1 MTELEYLL
9 PAIDDL
15 PTTLTDLD
23 QWVCWKAELRDGK
36 PTKVPIN
43 PRTGSYASTTDSET
57 WTNFDGAHGYAMDAE
72 CGLGF
77 VFSEE
82 VGLVGVDLDGCR
94 DAQTGQ
100 PDSIAKEIVQKL
112 DSYTEVSP
120 SGTGYHV
127 IVEGQLPEG
136 RNRRDWIELYD
147 SARFFTVTGLHVEGT
162 PDSVESRS
170 EELAQVYWEHVGQE
184 ESGGRVPGNQKPTSL
199 SNSALLERARSAK
212 NGEKFDRL
220 WRGSTA
226 GYASQ
231 SEADMALCCLLAFW
245 TGGDASKIDSLFRD
259 SGLMREK
266 WDEQH
271 YSDGSTYGEV
281 TIERAVD
288 ITDEF
293 YEPRRKSDL
302 SDPSSDQQHGR
313 ATSSSY
319 RSRGRQ
325 EYEAERAQLLE
336 QRVRELEALLKLKQE
351 RIETLEQQI
360 DRGHATVDPSTDTV
374 EVETKSAESDDG
386 GGLLRRLFR

>member
-1 MTELEYLL
+1 MTELEYSLSTIDGL
-9 PAIDDL
+9 PAM
-15 PTTLTDLD
+15 LTDLD
-23 QWVCWKAELRDGK
+23 QWICWKAEARDGK

-43 PRTGSYASTTDSET
+43 PQTGTYASTTDSET
-57 WTNFDGAHGYAMDAE
+57 WASFDGAYGYAMEAE

-82 VGLVGVDLDGCR
+82 DGLVGVDLDGCR

-100 PDSIAKEIVQKL
+100 PDPIAKEIVQKL

-127 IVEGQLPEG
+127 IVEGHLPEG

-162 PDSVESRS
+162 PDIVESRS
-170 EELAQVYWEHVGQE
+170 EELAQVYWEHVGE
-184 ESGGRVPGNQKPTSL
+184 ENSGGREQVNQEPTPSL
-199 SNSALLERARSAK
+199 SDSALLERARSAK

-220 WRGSTA
+220 WRGSIA

-245 TGGDASKIDSLFRD
+245 TGGDPSKIDSLFRD

-271 YSDGSTYGEV
+271 YADGSTYGDV
-281 TIERAVD
+281 TVERAVD

-293 YEPRRKSDL
+293 YEPGRQSGQEHPGKR
-302 SDPSSDQQHGR
+302 PEHGSK
-313 ATSSSY
+313 TSGSHS
-319 RSRGRQ
+319 GIKQ

-351 RIETLEQQI
+351 RIESLEQQI
-360 DRGHATVDPSTDTV
+360 DRSHATADMPTDTV
-374 EVETKSAESDDG
+374 EVEAKSAESDDG
-386 GGLLRRLFR
+386 EGLLRRLFR